1 MITKGEGIMGM
12 FDSIYVKC
20 PNCGTKE
27 EFQTKGGDCLLR
39 CYNLKDAPSDVLA
52 DVNRH
57 SPYTCR
63 KCGTQF
69 AVDIKN
75 RISIEYNND

>member
-1 MITKGEGIMGM
+1 MGM

-20 PNCGTKE
+20 PNCGTSE
-27 EFQTKGGDCLLR
+27 EFQTKSGDCLLQ
-39 CYNLKDAPSDVLA
+39 CYNLNNAPDDVLL

-69 AVDIKN
+69 AVDIKK
-75 RISIEYNND
+75 RVSVKCD